1 MNKIDSSISMKME
14 CLRKMMNSKFGAWV
28 TAYRFLHFR
37 PGDSGETLHGGSLM
51 AFCLEHF

>member
-28 TAYRFLHFR
+28 AAYRFLHFR

-51 AFCLEHF
+51 AFCFEHF